1 MTRCKTDEPSFVEM
15 NRSVHNG
22 WMDTRT
28 NCNDVSE
35 NKSMFLRRMKRK
47 PLKRKRELVQA

>member
-35 NKSMFLRRMKRK
+35 NKSMIPRK
-47 PLKRKRELVQA
+47 PLKRKPELVQA